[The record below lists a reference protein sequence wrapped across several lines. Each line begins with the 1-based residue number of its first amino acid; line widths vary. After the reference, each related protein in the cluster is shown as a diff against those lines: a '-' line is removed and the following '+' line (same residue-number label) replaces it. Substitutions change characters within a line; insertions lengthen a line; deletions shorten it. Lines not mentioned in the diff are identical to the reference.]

1 MTPHTMPAKKPAKT
15 PPPAAE
21 YEPLYPAIEGFIER
35 ATAEEIAELFG
46 PLKAG
51 LAALK
56 GPRAD
61 QAKKVGKAIQKTEE
75 LLSHLLQVREKL
87 EAARKDAPAAR
98 R

>member
-1 MTPHTMPAKKPAKT
+1 MPAKKPAKT
-15 PPPAAE
+15 PPPAVVD

-35 ATAEEIAELFG
+35 ATAEEIAELFS
-46 PLKAG
+46 PLKEG
-51 LAALK
+51 LTTLK

-87 EAARKDAPAAR
+87 EADRKDKPASR

>member
-1 MTPHTMPAKKPAKT
+1 MPAKKPAQ
-15 PPPAAE
+15 PPPAPVSDN
-21 YEPLYPAIEGFIER
+21 EPLYPAIEGFIER
-35 ATAEEIAELFG
+35 ATAEEIAELFS

-51 LAALK
+51 LSALK

-75 LLSHLLQVREKL
+75 LLSHLLQVRERL
-87 EAARKDAPAAR
+87 EAERKGSPASR

>member
-1 MTPHTMPAKKPAKT
+1 MPPAKKQTAQP
-15 PPPAAE
+15 PPPADN
-21 YEPLYPAIEGFIER
+21 EPLYPAIEGFIEK
-35 ATAEEIAELFG
+35 ATADEIAGLFG
-46 PLKAG
+46 PLKDG
-51 LAALK
+51 LAGLK

-87 EAARKDAPAAR
+87 EADRKGKPGAR

>member
-1 MTPHTMPAKKPAKT
+1 MPAKKPAKT
-15 PPPAAE
+15 PPPPAAADN
-21 YEPLYPAIEGFIER
+21 EPLYPAIEGFIER
-35 ATAEEIAELFG
+35 ATAEEIAELFN
-46 PLKAG
+46 PLKEG
-51 LAALK
+51 LSALK

-87 EAARKDAPAAR
+87 EAERKGR